1 MLRFFL
7 ILIVALA
14 LMGGLATL
22 MQKDAGYILLSYDK
36 TSIESSL
43 WAGLTALLILFGL
56 LYFGFKLI
64 FKLLYSGRHIR
75 NRMDLR
81 KVQRNHEIT
90 AQGLTHFIEGDM
102 QRSLKTFARSTKKG
116 DAPLTN
122 YILAAQAANAMG
134 DTAQSEELL
143 QKAAEIPGTQTAVDI
158 VRARL
163 QYQNGDYAAAK
174 KAAESVLAQQANHK
188 AGLALLARSQEKLQD
203 WSALCDLFP
212 RLQQQKAMPLAEL
225 EELKRKTF
233 ISALKSADSANVLR
247 KLWDSLPKAS
257 KREAALIDAYAQG
270 LAAVGDEV
278 EAESVLRQSL
288 RKEFDETL
296 IERYGLVQGSDTKK
310 QLSTA
315 QRHEADHGSNGALLL
330 CLGRLNRMNGN
341 LDQAK
346 EYLAKSLEAR
356 ASAAAHAAL
365 GNVLAEQ
372 GAHEE
377 SSAHF
382 QKSLQSDDVLALPSP
397 SEETAEVAED
407 KKAEA

>member
-1 MLRFFL
+1 MLRIFL
-7 ILIVALA
+7 IGIIALG

-43 WAGLTALLILFGL
+43 WAGLSALILLFTAL
-56 LYFGFKLI
+56 YFAFKLI

-102 QRSLKTFARSTKKG
+102 QRSVRTFSRTTKKSG
-116 DAPLTN
+116 APLTN
-122 YILAAQAANAMG
+122 YIIAAQAASAMG
-134 DTAQSEELL
+134 DAAQSEELL
-143 QKAAEIPGTQTAVDI
+143 QKAAEIPGTQTAIAI
-158 VRARL
+158 VRGRL
-163 QYQNGDYAAAK
+163 QYKSGDYEAAK
-174 KAAESVLAQQANHK
+174 HAAESILSQKANHK
-188 AGLALLARSQEKLQD
+188 AALALLARSQEKLQD
-203 WSALCDLFP
+203 WSALCELFP
-212 RLQQQKAMPLAEL
+212 RLQQQKVMPLTEL
-225 EELKRKTF
+225 EALKRTTF
-233 ISALKSADSANVLR
+233 IAALKTADSANVLR
-247 KLWDSLPKAS
+247 KLWDGLPKTS
-257 KREAALIDAYAQG
+257 KREVALIDAYAQG

-288 RKEFDETL
+288 RKDFNETL

-346 EYLAKSLEAR
+346 DYLAKSLEAR

-365 GNVLAEQ
+365 ANVLADQ

-382 QKSLQSDDVLALPSP
+382 QKSLQSDEVLALPSP
-397 SEETAEVAED
+397 SEDVVED